1 MILLVSGAS
10 ATHRR
15 YWENPYFGH
24 LVMPRAQHSLKLAS
38 ESGKPWGV
46 DNDAFGGWTD
56 EKETRFSA
64 LLGQV
69 CLRGPKQSCKFVAC
83 PDVVGDSRTTLERFD
98 RWEPIIRATGFP
110 VALVAQD
117 GLTPRYVPWDRID
130 ALFIGGTDEFK
141 LSQTVDSLIE
151 YANFRNKWVHVGRVN
166 SNKRIRHFYEIGV
179 DSIDGRQWSA
189 WPDTY
194 WPKYLNWLGQLQVQ
208 PCLNFEQPT
217 FTESSI

>member
-15 YWENPYFGH
+15 YWENPFFGH
-24 LVMPRAQHSLKLAS
+24 LVMPRAQHSLTVAI

-56 EKETRFSA
+56 KKDGAFSRM
-64 LLGQV
+64 LGQV
-69 CLRGPKQSCKFVAC
+69 CLHGPKSSCRFVAC
-83 PDVVGDSRTTLERFD
+83 PDVVGDSKTTLERFE
-98 RWEPIIRATGFP
+98 RWEPIIRASGFP

-117 GLTPRYVPWDRID
+117 GLIPRYVPWDRID
-130 ALFIGGTDEFK
+130 CLFIGGTDTWKE
-141 LSQTVDSLIE
+141 SENVDWLIDE
-151 YANFRNKWVHVGRVN
+151 AKRAAKWVHVGRVN
-166 SNKRIRHFYEIGV
+166 SNRRMRHFFEVGV

-194 WPKYLNWLGQLQVQ
+194 WPKYLIWLNRLQRQ
-208 PCLNFEQPT
+208 KNLEF
-217 FTESSI
+217 